1 MKRNHKRYLRSG
13 DLRFAVCC
21 VVLTLLFCRCG
32 EPVPKMRFRVVPG
45 FRKRRLIATR
55 LWSADSVRIPCPFLS
70 SPCPQPFGNWA
81 GTS

>member
-21 VVLTLLFCRCG
+21 VVLTLLFLPLRRACA
-32 EPVPKMRFRVVPG
+32 KMRFRVVPG

-70 SPCPQPFGNWA
+70 SSCPQPFGNWA